1 MNRHSRVHLA
11 QKRKQMEELSTVE
24 NTTNSSVLSS
34 KKPNLINESPITAAA
49 AVINDDSSSSIST
62 SSAQNDKSMS
72 YCKDC
77 DIQFS
82 SIKTYQHHRT
92 NYCQKYKTIE
102 SVVPVDV
109 TNANVA
115 ATVQINPDLVSA
127 AASKH
132 SQANNRFVK
141 IKTISYI
148 IF

>member
-1 MNRHSRVHLA
+1 
-11 QKRKQMEELSTVE
+11 MEELSTVE

-34 KKPNLINESPITAAA
+34 SKKPNLINESPITAAT

-62 SSAQNDKSMS
+62 SSAQNDKTMS

-82 SIKTYQHHRT
+82 SIKTYQHHRN

-102 SVVPVDV
+102 SVVPIDV
-109 TNANVA
+109 SNANVA
-115 ATVQINPDLVSA
+115 ATVQINPDLVA
-127 AASKH
+127 AATSKH
-132 SQANNRFVK
+132 GQANNRFVK
-141 IKTISYI
+141 IKFFSYI

>member
-1 MNRHSRVHLA
+1 
-11 QKRKQMEELSTVE
+11 MEELSTVE

-34 KKPNLINESPITAAA
+34 KKPNLINESPVTAAA
-49 AVINDDSSSSIST
+49 TAVINDDSSSSIST

-82 SIKTYQHHRT
+82 SIKTYQHHRN

-115 ATVQINPDLVSA
+115 TTVQINPDLVSA

-132 SQANNRFVK
+132 SQATNRFVK
-141 IKTISYI
+141 IEIISYI